1 MLLASLAESTSS
13 EKETYTHYTTIRR
26 ASLYIAHHLNETLDL
41 DALAKRFSM
50 GYSFFR
56 RRFRTYTGL
65 SPLAYQLSLRLRRA
79 RRLLKSTDAPISEI
93 AETLGFQSQ
102 AYFARFFRKETGT
115 SPTSYRATA
124 KSDRNFRPH

>member
-1 MLLASLAESTSS
+1 M
-13 EKETYTHYTTIRR
+13 
-26 ASLYIAHHLNETLDL
+26 
-41 DALAKRFSM
+41 
-50 GYSFFR
+50 
-56 RRFRTYTGL
+56 
-65 SPLAYQLSLRLRRA
+65 
-79 RRLLKSTDAPISEI
+79 DAPISEI